1 MATPRGRGGGGGGA
15 GGGGGGG
22 GGGGAGGGAG
32 DLRHDEE
39 GEADGDFY
47 STLNVRREATQE
59 ELKSAYRRLCVTFH
73 PDKHRRPEDKEHAE
87 GIFNRIHTA
96 YQVLSDP
103 QSRAIYD
110 IYGKRG
116 LEMDG
121 WE

>member
-1 MATPRGRGGGGGGA
+1 
-15 GGGGGGG
+15 
-22 GGGGAGGGAG
+22 
-32 DLRHDEE
+32 
-39 GEADGDFY
+39 
-47 STLNVRREATQE
+47 ATQE

-121 WE
+121 WEVVERRRSPAEILEEFERLQSERDERRLQQRTNPK